1 MGELERAI
9 AERIGEH
16 GPIGFDEFVAHALY
30 APGLGFYTADH
41 GDGRGA
47 GRRRDFLTSP
57 EVGPLFGAVLAR
69 ALDAWWEQFGR
80 PDPFVVVEA
89 GAGPGTLARTVL
101 AATPDCGGAL
111 RLVLVE
117 PGQAHWAAHP
127 DGVDQ
132 RTGLPGPGELGSGP
146 VVVLA
151 NELLDNLPF
160 GLVELVDPAGPA
172 HPGGG
177 GLDAS
182 ADGGPGPTWCEVLV
196 DVAASPAVNVT
207 PAGSGLPPRSRT
219 DRGEAPGP
227 DTAEGAPARFVE
239 RFARLDPARQGWCWG
254 RAGRSAS
261 VGTRLAVQADAA
273 AWLSDALDLA
283 VGGRVMAIDYASTT
297 TEMAVRPW
305 TDWVRTYAGHARGA
319 PPLEAPGT
327 QDITCEVA
335 VDQLATVRPPDLD
348 RSQAE
353 FLTDHGLDDL
363 LADARRRW
371 AETGI
376 GGGLDAFAARSAI
389 GEAAALTDP
398 TGLGAFRVLEWVD
411 GLRSPVGGRG
421 GGATLGRYC

>member
-1 MGELERAI
+1 MGELDRAI

-30 APGLGFYTADH
+30 APGLGFYT
-41 GDGRGA
+41 GDDGDGSGRGA

-69 ALDAWWEQFGR
+69 ALDAWWDELDR

-89 GAGPGTLARTVL
+89 GAGPGTLARRVF
-101 AATPDCGGAL
+101 AATPACAGAL

-117 PGQAHWAAHP
+117 PGQAQWASHP
-127 DGVDQ
+127 SGVDQ
-132 RTGLPGPGELGSGP
+132 RAGLPGPGELGSGP
-146 VVVLA
+146 LVVLA

-182 ADGGPGPTWCEVLV
+182 ADGGPGPIWCEVLV
-196 DVAASPAVNVT
+196 DVAASPAGNVT
-207 PAGSGLPPRSRT
+207 PAGSGPPPRART
-219 DRGEAPGP
+219 DHGENPDP
-227 DTAEGAPARFVE
+227 DTAEGAPARFAE

-254 RAGRSAS
+254 QAGRAA
-261 VGTRLAVQADAA
+261 VAGTRLAVQADAA
-273 AWLSDALDLA
+273 AWLGDALDLA
-283 VGGRVMAIDYASTT
+283 ASGRVVVIDYASTT
-297 TEMAVRPW
+297 GEMAARRW
-305 TDWVRTYAGHARGA
+305 TDWVRTYAGHARGG

-363 LADARRRW
+363 VADARRRW
-371 AETGI
+371 AETGTR
-376 GGGLDAFAARSAI
+376 GGLDALAARSTL
-389 GEAAALTDP
+389 GEAEALTDP

-411 GLRSPVGGRG
+411 
-421 GGATLGRYC
+421 